1 MIIHPDFAGID
12 ISKLYLDVF
21 DGRFGKV
28 ERFDNTPVTACK
40 LAKRFAKQ
48 NTFVFFEATG
58 RYDRL
63 LREAFADVE
72 LRFARVK
79 PARARDFAKATGRL
93 AKTDAIDARML
104 AAMAQTLSPESFR
117 RPAPERQNLSDLQL
131 RRNQLV
137 SMRAEEMTR
146 LEALTNTFIVRG
158 IQAHIKTL
166 SKAIEAID
174 DKIKTLFAA
183 HEELHEAELQL
194 RSTPGIGPVA
204 SAVFISFLPE
214 LGHCSPQ
221 QIAALAGLAPFNA
234 DSGSIRGKRRI
245 RGGRSRVRNALYMA
259 AISAIR
265 SKSKFGH
272 HYRKLIALGKPA
284 KVALI
289 AVARKILIT
298 ANAIVRDN
306 KKYAV

>member
-21 DGRFGKV
+21 DGKFGKV
-28 ERFDNTPVTACK
+28 ERFDNTPEMARK
-40 LAKRFAKQ
+40 LAKRFTKQ
-48 NTFVFFEATG
+48 NTFVLFEATG

-63 LREAFADVE
+63 LREAFGDVE
-72 LRFARVK
+72 LRFARVN

-93 AKTDAIDARML
+93 AKTDAIDAEML
-104 AAMAQTLSPESFR
+104 AAMAQTLSPESFKR
-117 RPAPERQNLSDLQL
+117 LAPERQNLSDLQL
-131 RRNQLV
+131 RRDQLV

-146 LEALTNTFIVRG
+146 LEALTNASIVRG
-158 IQAHIKTL
+158 IEAHIKTL
-166 SKAIEAID
+166 SKAIAAID
-174 DKIKTLFAA
+174 DEIKTLFAA
-183 HEELHEAELQL
+183 HEDLHEAELQL
-194 RSTPGIGPVA
+194 RSIPGIGPVA
-204 SAVFISFLPE
+204 SAVLIALLPE

-234 DSGSIRGKRRI
+234 DSGSMRGKRRI

-265 SKSKFGH
+265 SKSNFGI
-272 HYRKLIALGKPA
+272 HYRKLVALGKPA

-306 KKYAV
+306 KKYAA

>member
-12 ISKLYLDVF
+12 ISKHHLDVF
-21 DGRFGKV
+21 DGKFGKV
-28 ERFDNTPVTACK
+28 ERFDNTPVTARK

-48 NTFVFFEATG
+48 NTFVLFEATG

-72 LRFARVK
+72 LRFARVN
-79 PARARDFAKATGRL
+79 PARARDFAKATGIL

-104 AAMAQTLSPESFR
+104 AAMAQTLSPESFK

-131 RRNQLV
+131 RRDQLV

-146 LEALTNTFIVRG
+146 LEALTNASIVRG
-158 IQAHIKTL
+158 IEAHIKTL
-166 SKAIEAID
+166 SNDIEAID
-174 DKIKTLFAA
+174 DEIKTLFVA
-183 HEELHEAELQL
+183 HEGLHEAELQL
-194 RSTPGIGPVA
+194 RSIPGIGPVA
-204 SAVFISFLPE
+204 SAVLIALLPE

-234 DSGSIRGKRRI
+234 DSGSMRGKRRI

-265 SKSKFGH
+265 SKSNFGI
-272 HYRKLIALGKPA
+272 HYRKLVALGKPA

>member
-21 DGRFGKV
+21 DGHFGKA
-28 ERFDNTPVTACK
+28 ERFDNTAETARK
-40 LAKRFAKQ
+40 LAKRFAKHK
-48 NTFVFFEATG
+48 TFVLFEATG

-72 LRFARVK
+72 LRFARVN
-79 PARARDFAKATGRL
+79 PARARDFAKATGTL

-104 AAMAQTLSPESFR
+104 AAMAQTLSPESFK

-131 RRNQLV
+131 RRDQLV

-146 LEALTNTFIVRG
+146 LEALSNASIVRG
-158 IQAHIKTL
+158 IEAHIKTL
-166 SKAIEAID
+166 SKAIEVID
-174 DKIKTLFAA
+174 EEIKTLFAA
-183 HEELHEAELQL
+183 HEGLHEAELQL
-194 RSTPGIGPVA
+194 RSIPGIGPVA
-204 SAVFISFLPE
+204 CAVLVALLPE

-234 DSGSIRGKRRI
+234 DSGSMRGKRRI
-245 RGGRSRVRNALYMA
+245 KGGRSRVRNALDMA

-265 SKSKFGH
+265 SKSNFGE
-272 HYRKLIALGKPA
+272 HYRKLIKLGKPA

-306 KKYAV
+306 TKYAV